1 MILKLLL
8 VIGVIA
14 AVYFMFF
21 KKKPIKNK
29 TRTKKDKKSEKLEA
43 NDLLECPT
51 CGVYSELGDSVLSNG
66 KYYCSSEC
74 ASKAL

>member
-14 AVYFMFF
+14 VVYFMFI
-21 KKKPIKNK
+21 KKKPIQNK
-29 TRTKKDKKSEKLEA
+29 TEPKQNKKSEKLEA
-43 NDLLECPT
+43 NDMIECPT
-51 CGVYSELGDSVLSNG
+51 CGIYSELGDSVLSNG